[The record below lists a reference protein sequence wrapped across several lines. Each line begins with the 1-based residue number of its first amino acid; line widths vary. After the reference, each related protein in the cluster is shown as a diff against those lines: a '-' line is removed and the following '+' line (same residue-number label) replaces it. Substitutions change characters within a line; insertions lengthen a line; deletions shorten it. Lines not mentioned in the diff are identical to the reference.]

1 MTFLSR
7 ADRFLGDKILF
18 LTLICL
24 TLGITFDQ
32 FFSVL
37 VPITPAL
44 FAFMT
49 FSNTLG
55 SGFRQMG
62 EVFLHP
68 VPLLTVLVLLHVVMP
83 VLCLWLCEL
92 IFPGEPLF
100 ITGLVLNFAIPTGVV
115 SLMWVTIGRG
125 NLPLCL
131 SIVLLDTLASP
142 LVVPLTLKLLVGSIV
157 QMDMLG
163 MMRNLLYMVALPALA
178 ALIFHQV
185 RDGKPAVALKR
196 VFSPF
201 AKIALL
207 TIVTSNSTGTAPFLK
222 NLTFLLVKVI
232 VVLIALNMLGY
243 YLGYLLSV
251 YFLKTDFPTCQTVT
265 LTSGLRNI
273 SAGAV
278 LAAQYFPSDVLF
290 PVAFSPV
297 FTQLLLASIVKL
309 LRKTKAGKA
318 DQAAYEA
325 SLAEAAEQE

>member
-1 MTFLSR
+1 MAFLSR
-7 ADRFLGDKILF
+7 TDRFLGDKILL
-18 LTLICL
+18 LTFVCL
-24 TLGITFDQ
+24 ALGIVFDK

-68 VPLLTVLVLLHVVMP
+68 IPILTVLVLLHVVMP
-83 VLCLWLCEL
+83 VLCLWLCDL
-92 IFPGEPLF
+92 IFPSQPLF

-115 SLMWVTIGRG
+115 SLMWVTLGRG

-131 SIVLLDTLASP
+131 GIVMLDTLLSP

-178 ALIFHQV
+178 ALGLHQV
-185 RDGKPAVALKR
+185 RGGRPAVALKR

-201 AKIALL
+201 AKMVLL
-207 TIVTSNSTGTAPFLK
+207 IIVISNATGTAPFLK
-222 NLTFLLVKVI
+222 NLTFLLMEVI
-232 VVLIALNMLGY
+232 AVLIFLNILGY
-243 YLGYLLSV
+243 YLGYLLSTHL
-251 YFLKTDFPTCQTVT
+251 LKTDFPTCQTIT

-278 LAAQYFPSDVLF
+278 LAAQYFPADVMF
-290 PVAFSPV
+290 PVAFAPV
-297 FTQLLLASIVKL
+297 FTQLMLASIVKL
-309 LRKTKAGKA
+309 LRKTKAGRA

-325 SLAEAAEQE
+325 SLAEADGEN